1 MAGKMISRLMGL
13 TAGLLGAAGVAA
25 AAAAAHG
32 GYSDSLRV
40 ASEFALIHAALAMA
54 LLRGAGRLSQAAV
67 GVILL
72 GALFFC
78 GDLALRALAGRGLFP
93 MAAPAGG
100 FLMIGGWLLSGLAM
114 LLKSKP
120 A

>member
-1 MAGKMISRLMGL
+1 MHMASRLIGL

-32 GYSDSLRV
+32 GYGESLRT
-40 ASEFALIHAALAMA
+40 ASLFALIHAALVIA
-54 LLRGAGRLSQAAV
+54 LLRGPGRASTVAA

-72 GALFFC
+72 GALLFC
-78 GDLALRALAGRGLFP
+78 GDLALRTFAGRGLFP

-100 FLMIGGWLLSGLAM
+100 FLLMAGWALSGLAM
-114 LLKSKP
+114 FLNMKSK
-120 A
+120 